1 MNVSK
6 LLFSTYAE
14 ARTRLELHVDM
25 MSTAD
30 LLLKLSPSPNSIG
43 FLLQHI
49 ADVEML
55 FAKNVFKSSV
65 VHFVAKTVI
74 EKEDT
79 GMWTDITELKM
90 ALNLSK
96 ETILKA
102 ITEQNPDQWH
112 EEVHTEEFGIKSKTE
127 AFGRIVSHTAYHAGQ
142 VALIRK
148 YGR

>member
-1 MNVSK
+1 MNTSK
-6 LLFSTYAE
+6 LLFSAYAE
-14 ARTRLELHVDM
+14 ARTRLELQVDKI
-25 MSTAD
+25 SSDD
-30 LLLKLSPSPNSIG
+30 LLLKLNPSPNSIG
-43 FLLQHI
+43 FILQHI

-74 EKEDT
+74 EKVDT
-79 GMWTDITELKM
+79 GMWTDMTELKM

-112 EEVHTEEFGIKSKTE
+112 EEVHTEEFGTKSKTE

-142 VALIRK
+142 LALIRK
-148 YGR
+148 YGA

>member
-1 MNVSK
+1 MNTSK
-6 LLFSTYAE
+6 LLFSAYAE
-14 ARTRLELHVDM
+14 ARTRLELQVET
-25 MSTAD
+25 MSSDD

-43 FLLQHI
+43 FILQHI

-74 EKEDT
+74 EKVDT

-102 ITEQNPDQWH
+102 ITEQNPDHWH
-112 EEVHTEEFGIKSKTE
+112 EEVHTEEFGTKSKTE